1 MTRLSRPGVG
11 GGLSRGGINGREKT
25 YGFLRSSPRR
35 TTTAGG
41 GGRSMGKSSLSS
53 YTISGG
59 SSSASSHSTNGSG
72 GGGGAYGFT
81 SNSSKHFHCHYVGFI
96 NNENYDDPGNG
107 SEWS

>member
-41 GGRSMGKSSLSS
+41 GGGGRSMGKSSLSS

-72 GGGGAYGFT
+72 GAYGFT

-96 NNENYDDPGNG
+96 SIENYDDPGNG
-107 SEWS
+107 SECS